1 MAIIPIEFYSDGLI
15 KVRHTEFN
23 HEGIIPE
30 ADIKFAKKLDGTDD
44 LRFIILECPV
54 PGCNSSSLHP
64 ASGGVDPEK
73 VQRMFAKMYKK
84 YPTKEKLPKYEKD
97 ANRTW
102 DEAKANLKKVIEE
115 MDGPGRFKLDGVIE
129 E

>member
-1 MAIIPIEFYSDGLI
+1 MAIRPIKFNADGSI
-15 KVRHTEFN
+15 EVWHDERGRG
-23 HEGIIPE
+23 GIIPE
-30 ADIKFAKKLDGTDD
+30 ADIKFIKKQDGTDD
-44 LRFIILECPV
+44 LRFIVLDCPV

-64 ASGGVDPEK
+64 ASGGVDPER

-84 YPTKEKLPKYEKD
+84 YPAREKLPKHEKD

-102 DEAKANLKKVIEE
+102 DEAKSNLKKVIEE
-115 MDGPGRFKLDGVIE
+115 MDGPGRFNLDGVIE